1 LQYPQTGVTNTLA
14 FDEASE
20 NEDTANSSRDRNAVL
35 LRRYGRIHFPG
46 SQLNA
51 DPIPNNGSSAEHE
64 LRRKTYPNAILLVTS
79 WDSIQEDAHNDPEH
93 FTSSIGRTMLI
104 LRVSNLVDFERTN
117 VVIVVTKSLSFWQD
131 YEDDEDED
139 EKKRHW
145 CDDAR
150 KRTGIIGALQ
160 RKVFPGLRSWRV
172 VFVEN
177 GGGHPAL
184 KKHRTLP
191 NGELSHQN
199 LFEAIHDLFAATDDR
214 NSPTDLAGMH
224 ALRLLSGA
232 ESLGSLFEQR
242 QVEILCELKPSET
255 ILEQERLSIV
265 CVFAS
270 CCFRCLTTLNN

>member
-1 LQYPQTGVTNTLA
+1 M
-14 FDEASE
+14 
-20 NEDTANSSRDRNAVL
+20 
-35 LRRYGRIHFPG
+35 RRYSRIHFPEP
-46 SQLNA
+46 QQNA
-51 DPIPNNGSSAEHE
+51 VQIPNTGSSAKHE

-93 FTSSIGRTMLI
+93 FTSPIGKTMLT
-104 LRVSNLVDFERTN
+104 LSVSNLVDFERPN
-117 VVIVVTKSLSFWQD
+117 VIVVVTRSLSFWQD
-131 YEDDEDED
+131 YEDEEDED

-160 RKVFPGLRSWRV
+160 RKVFPCLRSWRV

-177 GGGHPAL
+177 GGGHPLL

-199 LFEAIHDLFAATDDR
+199 VFEAIHDLFTATDDGDM
-214 NSPTDLAGMH
+214 PKDLVGMH
-224 ALRLLSGA
+224 ALPLLTGA
-232 ESLGSLFEQR
+232 DSLGSLFEQR

-255 ILEQERLSIV
+255 IPEQERLSIV
-265 CVFAS
+265 SVFAN
-270 CCFRCLTTLNN
+270 CCFRFLTNLIN